1 MYKIIESNCDYIFY
15 SNNLL
20 SLIVKKEISEIE
32 GFYNF
37 NNKFHFFDYCDFL
50 NFLNRAIKIYQQDED
65 IYINLYIN
73 IEYNQNF
80 KKFAK
85 MVSDRI
91 KYAIYDITGLNV
103 KYINIYIDNIVFV

>member
-1 MYKIIESNCDYIFY
+1 MYRIIESNGDCIFY

-37 NNKFHFFDYCDFL
+37 NNKFHFFDYCNFS

-65 IYINLYIN
+65 VYISIYIN
-73 IEYNQNF
+73 IEYNHNF
-80 KKFAK
+80 NKFSK
-85 MVSDRI
+85 MVNDRI
-91 KYAIYDITGLNV
+91 KYAIYNITGLNV